1 MVIQMQV
8 ESGRWLYLA
17 ALMPNPYFLDS
28 GNPLWLDRLVL
39 QGLSLAAILLLSI
52 LVVRWTT
59 RPLAALADAA
69 EAFGKGET
77 VPELPGTGSR
87 EYVMTA
93 RAFSGMRARIQRY
106 LDDRERLFVSISHDL
121 RTPIT
126 RLKLRTELMD
136 DDAMRTEFHD
146 DLDELDMMV
155 KGALQSVKD
164 SDIHENRTEVRLDA
178 LVLRMIRDAKMAGHE
193 IAFAPSGI
201 NVMAKPLALKRAIGN
216 LFDNA
221 LYYGQTVEIAI
232 RPSHGAGGDLVEI
245 EIRDHGPG
253 VPEDTLGAL
262 FQPYVRLEHGRT
274 QNSGGMG
281 LGLGISRN
289 IVQAHGGEL
298 LLRNHP
304 EGGLIATIILP
315 AR

>member
-1 MVIQMQV
+1 MLGVATVV
-8 ESGRWLYLA
+8 ECRG
-17 ALMPNPYFLDS
+17 
-28 GNPLWLDRLVL
+28 
-39 QGLSLAAILLLSI
+39 I
-52 LVVRWTT
+52 
-59 RPLAALADAA
+59 
-69 EAFGKGET
+69 KG
-77 VPELPGTGSR
+77 
-87 EYVMTA
+87 
-93 RAFSGMRARIQRY
+93 
-106 LDDRERLFVSISHDL
+106 
-121 RTPIT
+121 TP
-126 RLKLRTELMD
+126 
-136 DDAMRTEFHD
+136 
-146 DLDELDMMV
+146 
-155 KGALQSVKD
+155 
-164 SDIHENRTEVRLDA
+164 ENRTEVRLDA